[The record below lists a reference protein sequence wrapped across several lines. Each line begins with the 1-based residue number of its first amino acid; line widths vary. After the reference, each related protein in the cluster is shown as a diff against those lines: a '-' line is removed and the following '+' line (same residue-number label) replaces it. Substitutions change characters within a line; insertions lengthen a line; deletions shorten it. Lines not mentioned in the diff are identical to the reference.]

1 VTTLIKAAPKKGLKK
16 EKTIKKKKAKKMT
29 PPKKKKTIK
38 ERKLRKIHGHFI
50 FIRARNK
57 SEEKIKPKKIAT
69 VVEDDQTQ

>member
-1 VTTLIKAAPKKGLKK
+1 VTTLIKAAQKRAEKKG
-16 EKTIKKKKAKKMT
+16 KTIKKKKTKNTRM
-29 PPKKKKTIK
+29 K
-38 ERKLRKIHGHFI
+38 ERKLRGIHGHFI

>member
-1 VTTLIKAAPKKGLKK
+1 MTTLIKAAQ
-16 EKTIKKKKAKKMT
+16 KKAGKKR
-29 PPKKKKTIK
+29 KNNQEKKTKKTRIK
-38 ERKLRKIHGHFI
+38 ERKLREIHGHFI